1 MNSCVSPA
9 KKLLL
14 TETPS
19 QLMYRAKKDGTKPI
33 ADANAAPSA
42 PNLDIRHR
50 LANTISHRSS
60 FDGLEAP
67 LGSLS
72 NAEEL
77 DEATLF
83 YLKHGLL

>member
-9 KKLLL
+9 KKFLL

-19 QLMYRAKKDGTKPI
+19 QLMYRAKKDGAKPI
-33 ADANAAPSA
+33 ADANAATLA

-50 LANTISHRSS
+50 TTNMFSRRSG

-77 DEATLF
+77 DEATPV
-83 YLKHGLL
+83 YL